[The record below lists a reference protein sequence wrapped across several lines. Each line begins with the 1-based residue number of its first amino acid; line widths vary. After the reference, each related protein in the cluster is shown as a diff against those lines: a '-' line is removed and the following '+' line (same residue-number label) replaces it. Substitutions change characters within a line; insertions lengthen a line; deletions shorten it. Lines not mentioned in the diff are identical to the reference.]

1 MQKLGHFMLLSP
13 CLILWFLV
21 LSLKATIMEEFVFFL
36 AIDYRLEIRVKLE
49 AKTTKEVMRKVS
61 KMRPAWFR
69 SVCLG
74 SAREGAWS
82 PVSVL
87 SIPHAAVCVLAKLLQ
102 SCLTLCNPVD
112 HSLPDSSVHGILQ
125 ARILEWVAMP
135 SCRGSSPPLMSPA
148 LAGKFCQSLM
158 SPELAGKFFTT
169 CTTQETHILL
179 HHQTTL
185 QWNLVFPFGKSRRVA
200 SRDHLEASWPHG
212 WTKQVSHTGSEFLS
226 ATHSLWDS
234 FSLCN

>member
-135 SCRGSSPPLMSPA
+135 SCRGSSPPLTSPA

-158 SPELAGKFFTT
+158 SPALAGDQTRISYVS
-169 CTTQETHILL
+169 CIGRQVLYHL
-179 HHQTTL
+179 HHPGNPHIAAPSDNSSVKSCISFRKEQKSC
-185 QWNLVFPFGKSRRVA
+185 FPRS
-200 SRDHLEASWPHG
+200 SS
-212 WTKQVSHTGSEFLS
+212 S
-226 ATHSLWDS
+226 
-234 FSLCN
+234 